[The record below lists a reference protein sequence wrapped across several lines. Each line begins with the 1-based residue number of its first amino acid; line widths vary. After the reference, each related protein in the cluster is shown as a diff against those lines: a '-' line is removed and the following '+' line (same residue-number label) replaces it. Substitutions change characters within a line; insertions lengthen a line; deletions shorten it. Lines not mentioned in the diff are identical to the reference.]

1 MTDTPLTFQII
12 GASARDVF
20 PPVPEEGGGPR
31 PLATYTITL
40 FGATAAGK
48 SVSLDVVGYQ
58 PYFFVELPD
67 DWRPSEVTAYQNYLM
82 AAAGLTDPER
92 EVITFS
98 TERHRSFWD
107 FTNNKLFT
115 FLRIQARTKKLWT
128 RLRDV
133 TLNADT
139 MTPTPLPLSVVRTRA
154 EGTVTLR
161 VYEANIDPMLRFFH
175 ERELKAAGWATVSAD
190 LWDESETGGTT
201 AAIQAICEWDYV
213 SPADAATQLTLAP
226 FRIMSWDIEC
236 TSSHGDFPLAVK
248 TWRKPARELV
258 GASITDPAAMAAAVT
273 AAIVGDTSGPLSRV
287 YLGPEGPR
295 EAATGLAAVVAGWP
309 SLASAISSGAEDAID
324 RADALLSKHLPP
336 PLGDP
341 VIQIGAVL
349 YVNGVAQRKDIF
361 VLGSCTRL
369 PTPPGGTPVYTHS
382 YTSEAAMIRGWCK
395 SIGELDPDIM
405 VGYNIFGFDEKYLWD
420 RATVNRCTSSL
431 AIFSRFTGRKAELK
445 EKQLSSSA
453 MGDNKFYVISGD
465 GRLHIDL
472 LAYVRRNAVLE
483 SYSLDNVTAT
493 FMSGAVL
500 APPTPTGETRTE
512 EDGTAT
518 PLWRIKTKST
528 KGTTPGRF
536 IVIMDEENDVIGE
549 KLEVVAVEP
558 KALVVA
564 MSDNGEALAEH
575 GPPPCRW
582 SQSKDDVSPKD
593 IFRLHAGS
601 PADRA
606 KVGKYCLQD
615 CDLVMELL
623 QKLEVLNNSIAMA
636 SVCWVPVEYIFT
648 RGQGI
653 KSESLVFYE
662 CRKEGQ
668 LIPVLPAPPRP
679 AGEAPADTDCAIA
692 GIPEVIVN
700 TDDMEGYEG
709 AIVLDPLSGIYLDD
723 DPVAALDFSS
733 LYPSTII
740 SENLSHDSLVWVKD
754 YTLKGEFVQLK
765 EGSDDYD
772 NLPGWDYL
780 EVEYDILRPDPAQA
794 HRKHPPLIPAGK
806 RVSRY
811 AQPRDG
817 SKSTLPKILMMLL
830 KQRKVTRNQAAAE
843 TDEFRAALLDAQQL
857 AYKLTANSLYGQLG
871 SNTSKIRR
879 KCVAASTTGHG
890 RQQLL
895 FSKACIERAYG
906 PTAGDPR
913 CQAICVYG
921 DTDSVFIAFRPRDPT
936 TGARLTGRPAQ
947 EAAKALAEEAGKKI
961 SGALKPP
968 HDFEFD
974 KMFRCFCLLSKKRYV
989 GDMTEGGLE
998 DGDYHRK
1005 SMGIVMKR
1013 RDNAPIVKYV
1023 YGGAIEA
1030 ILVKRDIRAAF
1041 EFVRTAARELL
1052 AGKFGLRR
1060 LTITKS
1066 LRAEYKAVPAHKI
1079 LADRIG
1085 KRDPGN
1091 KPSSNDRIPFVYV
1104 APPRGKKA
1112 PESQGERIE
1121 TPSFIVENGLKPD
1134 YMFYITNQIAKPV
1147 SQVFGLV
1154 VDQLPGVK
1162 RHQLEAAARAKDPAV
1177 AREALAEALLFGDL
1191 LADGRREASG
1201 TADLR
1206 SFFKPAV
1213 TAPKAV
1219 GGAGV
1224 ISHC

>member
-1 MTDTPLTFQII
+1 MTSTLTDLTFQII
-12 GASARDVF
+12 SASARDVF
-20 PPVPEEGGGPR
+20 PVAEEGVAVVKGAP
-31 PLATYTITL
+31 ANYTITL

-48 SVSLDVVGYQ
+48 SVSLDITGFE
-58 PYFFVELPD
+58 PYFFIELPD
-67 DWRPSEVTAYQNYLM
+67 DWIPAEISAYQRYLA

-92 EVITFS
+92 EAVSFS
-98 TERHRSFWD
+98 IERHRSFWD
-107 FTNNKLFT
+107 FTNNRLFT
-115 FLRIQARTKKLWT
+115 FLRVQARSKKLWI
-128 RLRDV
+128 RVRDV
-133 TLNADT
+133 VLNPER
-139 MTPTPLPLSVVRTRA
+139 MVPTPLTLATIRPRA
-154 EGTVTLR
+154 VGTVSLR
-161 VYEANIDPMLRFFH
+161 VFEANIDPMLRFFH
-175 ERELKAAGWATVSAD
+175 ERELKSAGWASVRDGA
-190 LWDESETGGTT
+190 WDESETGGTT
-201 AAIQAICEWDYV
+201 AAIQATCEWDYV
-213 SPADAATQLTLAP
+213 APADAATQLTVAP
-226 FRIMSWDIEC
+226 LRVMSWDIEC
-236 TSSHGDFPLAVK
+236 TSSHGDFPLAIK

-258 GASITDPAAMAAAVT
+258 AAKITDPTEMAAAIT
-273 AAIVGDTSGPLSRV
+273 GAIAGDSATCPISRV
-287 YLGPEGPR
+287 YLSPEGPR
-295 EAATGLAAVVAGWP
+295 EVAAGLGAVMAGWP
-309 SLASAISSGAEDAID
+309 VLAHAISTGAEDAID
-324 RADALLSKHLPP
+324 RAEALLNQHFPP

-341 VIQIGAVL
+341 IIQIGCVL

-361 VLGSCTRL
+361 VLGSCSRL
-369 PTPPGGTPVYTHS
+369 PTPPGGAPVQTHACAN
-382 YTSEAAMIRGWCK
+382 ENRLIRDWCK
-395 SIGELDPDIM
+395 LISELDPDIM
-405 VGYNIFGFDEKYLWD
+405 VGYNIFGFDEKYVWD
-420 RATVNRCTSSL
+420 RATVNRCVGALT
-431 AIFSRFTGRKAELK
+431 AFSRVTGRKVELK

-453 MGDNKFYVISGD
+453 MGDNKFYVITGD

-472 LAYVRRNAVLE
+472 LAYVRRNAVLD

-500 APPTPTGETRTE
+500 GAPAPTGETRA
-512 EDGTAT
+512 EDGQ

-528 KGTTPGRF
+528 KGTIPGRY

-564 MSDNGEALAEH
+564 MPDNGAALAEH

-593 IFRLHAGS
+593 IFRLHAGG

-606 KVGKYCLQD
+606 KIAKYCIRD
-615 CDLVMELL
+615 TELVIELM
-623 QKLEVLNNSIAMA
+623 QKLEVMNNSIAMA
-636 SVCWVPVEYIFT
+636 NVCWVPVEYIFT

-679 AGEAPADTDCAIA
+679 VAEAPADTDCAIA
-692 GIPEVIVN
+692 AVPEIVVN
-700 TDDMEGYEG
+700 SDDMEGYEG
-709 AIVLDPLSGIYLDD
+709 AIVLNPLSGIYLDD

-754 YTLKGEFVQLK
+754 YDLAGNFVQLK
-765 EGSDDYD
+765 EGADTYD
-772 NLPGWDYL
+772 NLAGWEYL
-780 EVEYDILRPDPAQA
+780 EVEYDILRPDPAQR
-794 HRKHPPLIPAGK
+794 HKKHPDMIPAGR
-806 RVSRY
+806 RVCRY
-811 AQPRDG
+811 AQPLDG

-830 KQRKVTRNQAAAE
+830 KQRKVTRNLAAAE

-906 PTAGDPR
+906 PGAGDAR
-913 CQAICVYG
+913 CDAVAVYG
-921 DTDSVFIAFRPRDPT
+921 DTDSVFIAFRPKDPA
-936 TGARLTGRPAQ
+936 TGKRLTGRPAQ
-947 EAAKALAEEAGKKI
+947 EAAKALAEEAGHRI

-998 DGDYHRK
+998 DSDYHRK

-1030 ILVKRDIRAAF
+1030 ILVRRDIRGAF
-1041 EFVRTAARELL
+1041 EFVRKAAQELL

-1112 PESQGERIE
+1112 PENQGERIE
-1121 TPSFIVENGLKPD
+1121 TPSYIVENGLKPD
-1134 YMFYITNQIAKPV
+1134 YTFYITNQIAKPI

-1154 VDQLPGVK
+1154 VEQLPGVK
-1162 RHQLEAAARAKDPAV
+1162 KHQLEAVARAKDPVA
-1177 AREALAEALLFGDL
+1177 AREELAELLLFGDL
-1191 LADGRREASG
+1191 LSDAKREASG
-1201 TADLR
+1201 VADIR
-1206 SFFKPAV
+1206 GFFTVKKTVTPA
-1213 TAPKAV
+1213 
-1219 GGAGV
+1219 GGCG
-1224 ISHC
+1224 C

>member
-1 MTDTPLTFQII
+1 MTDVADLTFQII
-12 GASARDVF
+12 SASARDAF
-20 PPVPEEGGGPR
+20 LPAEEGEAPQ
-31 PLATYTITL
+31 PPQYTITL
-40 FGATAAGK
+40 FGATAAGQ
-48 SVSLDVVGYQ
+48 SVSLDVTGFE

-67 DWRPSEVTAYQNYLM
+67 DWAAAQQTAYQRYLV
-82 AAAGLTDPER
+82 AAAGLNELEQAAVSFDIEC
-92 EVITFS
+92 
-98 TERHRSFWD
+98 HRSFWD

-115 FLRIQARTKKLWT
+115 FLRVQARTKRIWT

-133 TLNADT
+133 TLHSET
-139 MTPTPLPLSVVRTRA
+139 MTPIPLSLSVVRPRTSASSADRSIP
-154 EGTVTLR
+154 LR

-175 ERELKAAGWATVSAD
+175 ERELKPAGWATVGDGA
-190 LWDESETGGTT
+190 WDESETGGTT
-201 AAIQAICEWDYV
+201 AAIQARCDWEDIR
-213 SPADAATQLTLAP
+213 PAAAAIQLTVAP
-226 FRIMSWDIEC
+226 LRVMAWDIEC
-236 TSSHGDFPLAVK
+236 TSSHGDFPLAIK

-258 GASITDPAAMAAAVT
+258 TARIVDPTAVAAAITGAVVWDSPET
-273 AAIVGDTSGPLSRV
+273 CPISRV
-287 YLGPEGPR
+287 YLTAEGPR
-295 EAATGLAAVVAGWP
+295 EVAAGLPAVLAGWP
-309 SLASAISSGAEDAID
+309 ALSAAITAGAEDAID
-324 RADALLSKHLPP
+324 RAEALLNRHLPP
-336 PLGDP
+336 PQGDP
-341 VIQIGAVL
+341 VIQIGSVL

-369 PTPPGGTPVYTHS
+369 PTPPGGATVHTHACAN
-382 YTSEAAMIRGWCK
+382 EARLIRDWCRL
-395 SIGELDPDIM
+395 IGELDPDIM

-420 RATVNRCTSSL
+420 RATVNRCNSAL
-431 AIFSRFTGRKAELK
+431 ATFSRFTGRKAELK
-445 EKQLSSSA
+445 EKMLSSSA
-453 MGDNKFYVISGD
+453 MGDNKFYVITGD

-472 LAYVRRNAVLE
+472 LAYVRRNAVLD

-500 APPTPTGETRTE
+500 GAPAPTGEVRA
-512 EDGTAT
+512 EDGA

-528 KGTTPGRF
+528 KGTLPGRYV
-536 IVIMDEENDVIGE
+536 VIMDEENDLIGE
-549 KLEVVAVEP
+549 KLEVVAVEA
-558 KALVVA
+558 KALLVA
-564 MSDNGEALAEH
+564 MPDKGAALAEH
-575 GPPPCRW
+575 GPPPTRW

-593 IFRLHAGS
+593 IFRLHAGG

-606 KVGKYCLQD
+606 KVARYCIQD
-615 CDLVMELL
+615 CDLVVELL

-636 SVCWVPVEYIFT
+636 NVCWVPVEYIFT

-679 AGEAPADTDCAIA
+679 VGEAPADVDCAIA
-692 GIPEVIVN
+692 AVPEVVVN
-700 TDDMEGYEG
+700 TDDNEGYEG
-709 AIVLDPLSGIYLDD
+709 AIVLPPLSGIYLDD

-754 YTLKGEFVQLK
+754 YDLAGNFVQLK
-765 EGSDDYD
+765 EGSDTYD
-772 NLPGWDYL
+772 NLAGWDYL
-780 EVEYDILRPDPAQA
+780 EVEYDILRPDPARA
-794 HRKHPPLIPAGK
+794 HLKHPELIPAG
-806 RVSRY
+806 RRICRY
-811 AQPRDG
+811 AQPADG

-830 KQRKVTRNQAAAE
+830 KQRKVTRNQAAVE

-895 FSKACIERAYG
+895 FSKACIEQVYG

-913 CQAICVYG
+913 CEAIPVYG

-936 TGARLTGRPAQ
+936 TGVRLRGRAAQ

-998 DGDYHRK
+998 DSDYHRK

-1030 ILVKRDIRAAF
+1030 ILVKQDIGEAF

-1052 AGKFGLRR
+1052 AGKFGLKR

-1091 KPSSNDRIPFVYV
+1091 KPASNDRIPFVYV

-1121 TPSFIVENGLKPD
+1121 LPSYIVENRLKPD

-1154 VDQLPGVK
+1154 VERLPGVK
-1162 RHQLEAAARAKDPAV
+1162 RHQLEAAARAKDPVA
-1177 AREALAEALLFGDL
+1177 AREALAEELLFGDL
-1191 LADGRREASG
+1191 LADARREASG
-1201 TADLR
+1201 VADLR
-1206 SFFKPAV
+1206 SFFKPA
-1213 TAPKAV
+1213 
-1219 GGAGV
+1219 GAGAG
-1224 ISHC
+1224 SSR

>member
-1 MTDTPLTFQII
+1 MTDTPSDLTFQII
-12 GASARDVF
+12 SASARDVYQ
-20 PPVPEEGGGPR
+20 PAPEGGPR
-31 PLATYTITL
+31 PPPIYTITL

-48 SVSLDVVGYQ
+48 SVSLDVVGFE

-67 DWRPSEVTAYQNYLM
+67 DWSPTDLRAYQSYLM
-82 AAAGLTDPER
+82 AAAGLSDPDR
-92 EVITFS
+92 DAVTFT

-107 FTNNKLFT
+107 FSNNRKFT
-115 FLRIQARTKKLWT
+115 FLRVQARTKKLWT

-133 TLNADT
+133 TLNSDL
-139 MTPTPLPLSVVRTRA
+139 MTPIPLQLSTIRGSRA
-154 EGTVTLR
+154 EDSTVTLR
-161 VYEANIDPMLRFFH
+161 VFEANLDPMLRFFH
-175 ERELKAAGWATVSAD
+175 ERELKPAGWATVPDGA
-190 LWDESETGGTT
+190 WDESETASTT
-201 AAIQAICEWDYV
+201 TAIQATCEWDYV
-213 SPADAATQLTLAP
+213 SPAPPAVQLTLAP
-226 FRIMSWDIEC
+226 LRVMSWDIEC
-236 TSSHGDFPLAVK
+236 TSSHGDFPLAIK

-258 GASITDPAAMAAAVT
+258 AAKIVSPVEMAAAITT
-273 AAIVGDTSGPLSRV
+273 AVVWDTETEKTCPLSRI

-295 EAATGLAAVVAGWP
+295 EMATGLGAVVAAWP
-309 SLASAISSGAEDAID
+309 TLSHAISSGEEDAID
-324 RADALLSKHLPP
+324 RVEALLNKHLPP

-341 VIQIGAVL
+341 IIQIGSVL

-361 VLGSCTRL
+361 ILGTCTRL
-369 PTPPGGTPVYTHS
+369 PTPPGGATVHTHRC
-382 YTSEAAMIRGWCK
+382 TTEAALIRGWCK
-395 SIGELDPDIM
+395 LIGELDPDIM
-405 VGYNIFGFDEKYLWD
+405 VGYNIFGFDEKYVWD
-420 RATVNRCTSSL
+420 RSTVNRCTGALS
-431 AIFSRFTGRKAELK
+431 IFSRFTGRKVELK

-472 LAYVRRNAVLE
+472 LAYVRRNAVLD

-500 APPTPTGETRTE
+500 GPPAPTGQTRA
-512 EDGTAT
+512 EDGAQ
-518 PLWRIKTKST
+518 LWRIKTKST
-528 KGTTPGRF
+528 KGTLPGRF
-536 IVIMDEENDVIGE
+536 VVIMDEENDLIGE

-558 KALVVA
+558 KALIVA
-564 MSDNGEALAEH
+564 MPDSGAALVEH

-593 IFRLHAGS
+593 IFRLHAGG
-601 PADRA
+601 PADRS

-636 SVCWVPVEYIFT
+636 NVCWVPVEYIFT

-679 AGEAPADTDCAIA
+679 VGEAPADTDCGIA
-692 GIPEVIVN
+692 EVPEVILN

-754 YTLKGEFVQLK
+754 YDLDGKFVQLK
-765 EGSDDYD
+765 EGSETYD
-772 NLPGWDYL
+772 NLPGTEYL
-780 EVEYDILRPDPAQA
+780 DVEYDILRPDPAQA
-794 HRKHPPLIPAGK
+794 HRKHPPLIPAGR
-806 RVSRY
+806 RVCRY
-811 AQPRDG
+811 AQSTDG

-830 KQRKVTRNQAAAE
+830 KQRKVTRNLAASE

-906 PTAGDPR
+906 PAAGDPR
-913 CQAICVYG
+913 CAAVCVYG
-921 DTDSVFIAFRPRDPT
+921 DTDSVFIAFRPRDPA
-936 TGARLTGRPAQ
+936 TGARLIGRDAQ
-947 EAAKALAEEAGKKI
+947 AAAKALAEEAGHKI

-998 DGDYHRK
+998 DSDYHRK

-1030 ILVKRDIRAAF
+1030 ILVKRDIRGAF
-1041 EFVRTAARELL
+1041 AFVRGAARELL
-1052 AGKFGLRR
+1052 AGKFGLKR

-1121 TPSFIVENGLKPD
+1121 TPTYIVENELKPD
-1134 YMFYITNQIAKPV
+1134 YVFYITNQIAKPV

-1162 RHQLEAAARAKDPAV
+1162 KHQLEAAARAKDPVA
-1177 AREALAEALLFGDL
+1177 AREALAEDLLFGDL
-1191 LADGRREASG
+1191 LADARREASG
-1201 TADLR
+1201 MADLR
-1206 SFFKPAV
+1206 SFFKP
-1213 TAPKAV
+1213 KAV
-1219 GGAGV
+1219 GGAGTGTIV
-1224 ISHC
+1224 